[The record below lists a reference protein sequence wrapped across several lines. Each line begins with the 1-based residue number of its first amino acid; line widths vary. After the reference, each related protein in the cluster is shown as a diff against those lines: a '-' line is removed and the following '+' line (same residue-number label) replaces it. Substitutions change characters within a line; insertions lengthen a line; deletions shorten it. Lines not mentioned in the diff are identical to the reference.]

1 MKGCHRDT
9 HLTVLFC
16 EHFFHV
22 ASSSKLLIFFNDHVL
37 FHRVEFTETCH
48 PFCHEDCLQ
57 ALMIINYA
65 EADFHCASIP
75 F

>member
-37 FHRVEFTETCH
+37 FHRVEFTEHAIHFVMRTAYK
-48 PFCHEDCLQ
+48 L
-57 ALMIINYA
+57 
-65 EADFHCASIP
+65 S
-75 F
+75 